1 MKNDAKEILEVQDL
15 KTYFKLQDGLV
26 KAVDGVTFSVKEREV
41 LGLVG
46 ESGSGK
52 SMTCRSILRLV
63 PEPGK
68 IISGKIIYNGEDILT
83 WPEKRLVQYRG
94 KEVSMILQEPMTAL
108 NPVWT
113 IGDQMIET
121 IVQHEG
127 VSKEEARD
135 LSIELLRK
143 VGIPVPEKRMDQY
156 PHQFSGGMRQRAMI
170 AIALSCRPKVLLA
183 DEPTTALDVTIQDQ
197 IIRLVQDLQ
206 AETGTSVVWVTHDLG
221 VVAQICDRV
230 AVMYAGRIV
239 EMADVIELFE
249 NNRHPYT
256 LGLLESIPT
265 GELKG
270 KKLIPIQGNPPDL
283 LNLPPGCPFAP
294 RCRFVVDA
302 CRTADPQL
310 RPVNPEHFSACIRF
324 EAIWN

>member
-1 MKNDAKEILEVQDL
+1 MAEILRVENL
-15 KTYFKLQDGLV
+15 KTYFKLQEGLV
-26 KAVDGVTFSVKEREV
+26 KAVDGISFTVNEGEV
-41 LGLVG
+41 LGIVG

-52 SMTCRSILRLV
+52 SMTCRSILRLI

-68 IISGKIIYNGEDILT
+68 IIAGKIFYKDQNIMGWSES
-83 WPEKRLVQYRG
+83 RLNDYRG

-113 IGDQMIET
+113 VGDQMIET
-121 IVQHEG
+121 LMEHEG
-127 VSKEEARD
+127 VSQAEAKSR
-135 LSIELLRK
+135 SIELLRM
-143 VGIPVPEKRMDQY
+143 VGIPVPERRINEY

-197 IIRLVQDLQ
+197 IIKLVQDLQ

-221 VVAQICDRV
+221 VVAQMCDRV

-239 EMADVIELFE
+239 EMTDVFELFE
-249 NNRHPYT
+249 NSRHPYT

-283 LNLPPGCPFAP
+283 LNLPAGCAFAP
-294 RCRFVVDA
+294 RCRYATDA
-302 CRTADPQL
+302 CRSADPQL
-310 RPVNPEHFSACIRF
+310 RMVKPGHFSACIRF
-324 EAIWN
+324 EEIWS

>member
-1 MKNDAKEILEVQDL
+1 MAEILRVENL
-15 KTYFKLQDGLV
+15 KTYFKLYEGLV
-26 KAVDGVTFSVKEREV
+26 KAVDGISFAVNEGEV
-41 LGLVG
+41 LGIVG

-52 SMTCRSILRLV
+52 SMTCRSILRLI
-63 PEPGK
+63 PEPGEIVEGSIFYK
-68 IISGKIIYNGEDILT
+68 DQNIMKWSES
-83 WPEKRLVQYRG
+83 RLNEYRG

-113 IGDQMIET
+113 VGDQMIET
-121 IVQHEG
+121 LMEHEG
-127 VSKEEARD
+127 LSQAEAKNR
-135 LSIELLRK
+135 SIELLRM
-143 VGIPVPEKRMDQY
+143 VGIPVPERRIDEY

-197 IIRLVQDLQ
+197 IIKLVQDLQ

-221 VVAQICDRV
+221 VVAQMCDRV

-239 EMADVIELFE
+239 EMTDVIELFE
-249 NNRHPYT
+249 NSRHPYT

-283 LNLPPGCPFAP
+283 LNLPPGCAFAP
-294 RCRFVVDA
+294 RCRYATDA
-302 CRTADPQL
+302 CRSADPQL
-310 RPVNPEHFSACIRF
+310 RMVKPGHHSACIRF
-324 EAIWN
+324 EEIWS

>member
-1 MKNDAKEILEVQDL
+1 MDEILKVENL

-26 KAVDGVTFSVKEREV
+26 KAVDGVSFSVKQGEV

-68 IISGKIIYNGEDILT
+68 IIAGKVLYRGEDVLK
-83 WPEKRLVQYRG
+83 WPESQLVDYRG

-113 IGDQMIET
+113 IGEQMIET

-127 VSKEEARD
+127 VSASVAREQ
-135 LSIELLRK
+135 SIELLRM
-143 VGIPVPEKRMDQY
+143 VGIPVPDRRMNEY

-170 AIALSCRPKVLLA
+170 AIALSCKPKVLLA

-197 IIRLVQDLQ
+197 IIRLVKDLQ
-206 AETGTSVVWVTHDLG
+206 SETGSSVVWVTHDLG
-221 VVAQICDRV
+221 VVAQLCDRV

-249 NNRHPYT
+249 NSRHPYT
-256 LGLLESIPT
+256 LGLMESIPT

-294 RCRFVVDA
+294 RCRFAVSA
-302 CRTADPQL
+302 CKSADPQL
-310 RPVNPEHFSACIRF
+310 RPVTQDHFSACIRF
-324 EAIWN
+324 EEIWS

>member
-1 MKNDAKEILEVQDL
+1 MAEILRVENL
-15 KTYFKLQDGLV
+15 KTYFKLYEGLV
-26 KAVDGVTFSVKEREV
+26 KAVDGISFAVNEGEV
-41 LGLVG
+41 LGIVG

-52 SMTCRSILRLV
+52 SMTCRSILRLI
-63 PEPGK
+63 PEPGEIVEGSIFYK
-68 IISGKIIYNGEDILT
+68 DQNIMK
-83 WPEKRLVQYRG
+83 WPESRLNEYRG

-113 IGDQMIET
+113 VGDQMIET
-121 IVQHEG
+121 LVEHEG
-127 VSKEEARD
+127 LSQAEAKNR
-135 LSIELLRK
+135 SIELLRM
-143 VGIPVPEKRMDQY
+143 VGIPVPERRIDEY

-197 IIRLVQDLQ
+197 IIKLVQDLQ

-221 VVAQICDRV
+221 VVAQMCDRV

-239 EMADVIELFE
+239 EMTDVIELFE
-249 NNRHPYT
+249 NSRHPYT

-283 LNLPPGCPFAP
+283 LNLPPGCAFAP
-294 RCRFVVDA
+294 RCRYATDA
-302 CRTADPQL
+302 CRSADPQL
-310 RPVNPEHFSACIRF
+310 RMVKPGHHSACIRF
-324 EAIWN
+324 EEIWS

>member
-1 MKNDAKEILEVQDL
+1 MAEILRVENL
-15 KTYFKLQDGLV
+15 KTYFKLYEGLV
-26 KAVDGVTFSVKEREV
+26 KAVDGISFAVNEGEV
-41 LGLVG
+41 LGIVG

-52 SMTCRSILRLV
+52 SMTCRSILRLI
-63 PEPGK
+63 PEPGEIVEGSIFYK
-68 IISGKIIYNGEDILT
+68 DQNIMKWSES
-83 WPEKRLVQYRG
+83 RLNEYRG

-113 IGDQMIET
+113 VGDQMIET
-121 IVQHEG
+121 LMEHEG
-127 VSKEEARD
+127 LSQVEAKNR
-135 LSIELLRK
+135 SIELLRM
-143 VGIPVPEKRMDQY
+143 VGIPVPERRINEY

-197 IIRLVQDLQ
+197 IIKLVQDLQ

-221 VVAQICDRV
+221 VVAQMCDRV

-239 EMADVIELFE
+239 EMTDVIELFE
-249 NNRHPYT
+249 NSRHPYT

-283 LNLPPGCPFAP
+283 LNLPPGCAFAP
-294 RCRFVVDA
+294 RCRYATDA
-302 CRTADPQL
+302 CRSADPQL
-310 RPVNPEHFSACIRF
+310 RMVKPGHHSACIRF
-324 EAIWN
+324 EEIWS

>member
-1 MKNDAKEILEVQDL
+1 MAEILKVENL

-26 KAVDGVTFSVKEREV
+26 KAVDGISFSVNEGEV
-41 LGLVG
+41 LGIVG

-52 SMTCRSILRLV
+52 SMTCRSILRLI

-68 IISGKIIYNGEDILT
+68 IIEGKIIYKDQNIMDWSESQLN
-83 WPEKRLVQYRG
+83 EYRG

-113 IGDQMIET
+113 VGDQMIET
-121 IVQHEG
+121 LMEHEG
-127 VSKEEARD
+127 LTQAEAKAR
-135 LSIELLRK
+135 SIDLLRL
-143 VGIPVPEKRMDQY
+143 VGIPVPERRINEY

-197 IIRLVQDLQ
+197 IIKLVQDLQ

-221 VVAQICDRV
+221 VVAQMCDRV

-239 EMADVIELFE
+239 EMTDVIELFE
-249 NNRHPYT
+249 NSRHPYT
-256 LGLLESIPT
+256 LGLMESIPT

-283 LNLPPGCPFAP
+283 LNLPAGCAFAP
-294 RCRFVVDA
+294 RCRYAADA
-302 CRTADPQL
+302 CKTADPQL
-310 RPVNPEHFSACIRF
+310 RMVKPGHLSACIRF
-324 EAIWN
+324 EEIWS

>member
-1 MKNDAKEILEVQDL
+1 MDMAEILKVQDL

-26 KAVDGVTFSVKEREV
+26 KAVDGVTFSVKEGEV

-68 IISGKIIYNGEDILT
+68 IVNGKIFYNEMDILD
-83 WPEKRLVQYRG
+83 WPESRLVQYRG

-113 IGDQMIET
+113 IGEQMMET

-127 VSKEEARD
+127 VSQSEARNQ
-135 LSIELLRK
+135 SIELLRK
-143 VGIPVPEKRMDQY
+143 VGIPVPERRISEY

-197 IIRLVQDLQ
+197 IIKLVQDLQ
-206 AETGTSVVWVTHDLG
+206 AETGASVVWVTHDLG
-221 VVAQICDRV
+221 VVAQLCDRV

-249 NNRHPYT
+249 NSRHPYT
-256 LGLLESIPT
+256 LGLMESIPT

-270 KKLIPIQGNPPDL
+270 KKLVPIQGNPPDL
-283 LNLPPGCPFAP
+283 LNLPAGCSFAP
-294 RCRFVVDA
+294 RCRYVMDA

-310 RPVNPEHFSACIRF
+310 RPVKPGHFSACIRF
-324 EAIWN
+324 EEIWS

>member
-1 MKNDAKEILEVQDL
+1 MKEILKIENL
-15 KTYFKLQDGLV
+15 KTHFKLQDGLV
-26 KAVDGVTFSVKEREV
+26 KAVDGISFSVTEGEV

-68 IISGKIIYNGEDILT
+68 IVDGKILYNGEDILK
-83 WPEKRLVQYRG
+83 WPENQLVQYRG
-94 KEVSMILQEPMTAL
+94 KQVSMILQEPMTAL

-113 IGDQMIET
+113 IGDQIIET
-121 IVQHEG
+121 IVQHEN
-127 VSKEEARD
+127 VSQSEARD
-135 LSIELLRK
+135 RSIELLRM
-143 VGIPVPEKRMDQY
+143 VGIPVAQRRMNEY

-170 AIALSCRPKVLLA
+170 AIALTCRPKVLLA

-206 AETGTSVVWVTHDLG
+206 QETGMSVVWVTHDLG

-230 AVMYAGRIV
+230 AVMYAGKIM

-249 NNRHPYT
+249 NSRHPYT
-256 LGLLESIPT
+256 LGLMESIPT

-270 KKLIPIQGNPPDL
+270 KKLVPIQGNPPDL
-283 LNLPPGCPFAP
+283 LNLPAGCPFAP
-294 RCRFVVDA
+294 RCRFMIEA
-302 CRTADPQL
+302 CKTADIPL
-310 RPVNPEHFSACIRF
+310 RPVNPGHYSACIRF
-324 EAIWN
+324 REIWN